1 MTVSVTAIPMLAD
14 NYSWLLKDSGTG
26 KLGIV
31 DPAEAAPAI
40 AAIEAAGGRLDV
52 IFLTHHH
59 GDHIDG
65 APELKTKYGAKI
77 VGNAGDAHRLPKLD
91 IAVQEGDYVP
101 FGAANARVIAT
112 PGHTIG
118 HIAYY
123 FGDGGLLFCGDTMFS
138 LGCGKLFEGTA
149 EDMYESLQKFAELP
163 KETLVCAG
171 HEYTQSNAKF
181 ALFVD
186 PQNAALQARAAQVA
200 QLRGEGKATLPVTLG
215 VEMASNPFL
224 RALDAAS
231 LKRLRTAKDHF
242 S

>member
-1 MTVSVTAIPMLAD
+1 MTVSVTAIPMLTD
-14 NYSWLLKDSGTG
+14 NYSWLLRDSESGR
-26 KLGIV
+26 LGIV

-40 AAIEAAGGRLDV
+40 AAIEAAGGRLDT

-59 GDHIDG
+59 ADHVGG
-65 APELKTKYGAKI
+65 APELARKYGAAV

-91 IAVQEGDYVP
+91 IAVREGDAVA
-101 FGAANARVIAT
+101 FGAARAQVIET

-123 FGDGGLLFCGDTMFS
+123 FADSGLLFCGDTMFS
-138 LGCGKLFEGTA
+138 LGCGRLFEGTA

-163 KETLVCAG
+163 KETLVFAG

-181 ALFVD
+181 ALAVD
-186 PQNAALQARAAQVA
+186 PENAALQGRAREVDA
-200 QLRGEGKATLPVTLG
+200 LRREGKATLPVTLG
-215 VEMASNPFL
+215 SEMASNTFL

-231 LKRLRTAKDHF
+231 LARLRSAKDNF
-242 S
+242 G

>member
-1 MTVSVTAIPMLAD
+1 VTVTVTAIPMLTD
-14 NYSWLLKDSGTG
+14 NYSWLLTESGTG

-40 AAIEAAGGRLDV
+40 AAIEAAGGRLDS

-65 APELKTKYGAKI
+65 VPELVRKYGAKVI
-77 VGNAGDAHRLPKLD
+77 GNAGDAHRLPKLD
-91 IAVQEGDYVP
+91 VAIREGDHVP
-101 FGAANARVIAT
+101 FGAASAQVIDT

-123 FGDGGLLFCGDTMFS
+123 FADGGLLFCGDTMFS
-138 LGCGKLFEGTA
+138 LGCGRLFEGTP
-149 EDMYESLQKFAELP
+149 EDMFESLQKFAELP

-181 ALFVD
+181 ALSVD
-186 PQNAALQARAAQVA
+186 PENPAVRSRASEVEALRAA
-200 QLRGEGKATLPVTLG
+200 GKATLPVALG
-215 VEMASNPFL
+215 SEMASNPFL
-224 RALDAAS
+224 RALDAPS
-231 LKRLRTAKDHF
+231 LGRLRAAKDHF
-242 S
+242 K